1 MKNVWIDH
9 QNRSKL
15 LLVFLGW
22 GMDEN
27 ILKHLKPCGYD
38 VLAFYDYRDL
48 DFSEDI
54 SMYDEIY
61 AIAWSMG
68 VLVLSLVGEA
78 LGVQKS
84 IAINGT
90 QSLIDVEFGINP
102 KMYQRTLDGLSVET
116 RDMFF
121 ANMFDEK
128 TSYQRFLSPLRDLC
142 EQKIELEFLQNL
154 ALSNEVFDFNFDCAI
169 ISSRDKIIPTKNQ
182 KNFWQTKKVK
192 VVELNCG
199 HYPFFEFENLE
210 EIVNEAL

>member
-1 MKNVWIDH
+1 MKNFWLDN

-27 ILKHLKPCGYD
+27 VLKHLNSCGYD
-38 VLAFYDYRDL
+38 VLAIYDYRDL
-48 DFSEDI
+48 DFSEDL
-54 SMYDEIY
+54 SMYDEIH

-68 VLVLSLVGEA
+68 VLVLSIVAES

-90 QSLIDVEFGINP
+90 QKLIDAKFGINP
-102 KMYQRTLDGLSVET
+102 KMYQRTLDGLSIET

-121 ANMFDEK
+121 ANMFDQN
-128 TSYQRFLSPLRDLC
+128 TYYQRFLPPLRDLQ
-142 EQKIELEFLQNL
+142 EQKDELEFLQNL
-154 ALSNEVFDFNFDCAI
+154 ALLERDFDFDFDCAI